1 MDRQWIHKFLDEL
14 LDKERTGLIA
24 EIHLNEKGVRFKVP
38 YRLSIE
44 EYRQWENRLIRPEF
58 YGNAQINVHGG
69 RQHSA
74 TIVDSVTQ
82 EKFESR
88 QLFDEPSAGQL
99 QSPITA

>member
-1 MDRQWIHKFLDEL
+1 MAGLFPGIWKHILRLWCWELPCWHWILPL
-14 LDKERTGLIA
+14 Q
-24 EIHLNEKGVRFKVP
+24 HLRP

-82 EKFESR
+82 EKFEGR
-88 QLFDEPSAGQL
+88 QLFDEPNAGQL